1 MIGRKGEKGRNYTEK
16 LKQTSDSDSMGE
28 VVFFIGVSD
37 DIVPDSRHKY
47 FIDNV
52 FEEIDCVFV
61 GLFEHDSRV
70 KIFHV

>member
-1 MIGRKGEKGRNYTEK
+1 MISREGEKGRNYTEQ
-16 LKQTSDSDSMGE
+16 LEQTPDSDSMRE

-52 FEEIDCVFV
+52 FKEIDCVFV
-61 GLFEHDSRV
+61 GLFEHYSRV
-70 KIFHV
+70 KVFHV